1 MNESVVSG
9 YSALGMSPVIRKED
23 ILTTERDKEVT
34 VYDKYDKIGSFLEDI
49 NDTSISSVKSERVSE
64 NLGEISRLSYKDRI
78 NTTTT
83 QL

>member
-1 MNESVVSG
+1 
-9 YSALGMSPVIRKED
+9 MSPVIRKED